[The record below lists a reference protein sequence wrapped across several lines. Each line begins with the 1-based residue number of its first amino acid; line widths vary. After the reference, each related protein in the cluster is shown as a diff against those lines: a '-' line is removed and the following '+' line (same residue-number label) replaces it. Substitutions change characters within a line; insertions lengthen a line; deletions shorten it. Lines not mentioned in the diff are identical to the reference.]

1 MVKCALFLED
11 ILFAKAANLSSRFC
25 HFFNKIRTSWVI
37 LPLLMLIDLCLVYCI
52 INRSLS
58 NIYTHVIVAS
68 KELSCKSS
76 IWHMTSCL
84 KKLPRRRCTQLKAV
98 TTTFSSLQLLRRLNP
113 PLDQTDNAC
122 RWGESLALD
131 HPWVLGLL
139 TGAGES
145 PTR

>member
-25 HFFNKIRTSWVI
+25 HFSNKIRTSWVFFTVVDVDRTV
-37 LPLLMLIDLCLVYCI
+37 LSLLCYK
-52 INRSLS
+52 S
-58 NIYTHVIVAS
+58 VALNYLYSCNSS
-68 KELSCKSS
+68 KKLSCKSS
-76 IWHMTSCL
+76 IWHQTSCL
-84 KKLPRRRCTQLKAV
+84 KKLPRRSCTQLKAI
-98 TTTFSSLQLLRRLNP
+98 TTTISTLQLLRRLNP

-139 TGAGES
+139 AGAGES
-145 PTR
+145 PTL